1 MLTRQVV
8 ASKIYRLT
16 ASRLR
21 TRFFS
26 CSRAYKPCSSSG
38 RISCL
43 ARRPNFQKQVGDHKR
58 NEEVSTAMES
68 SARFVVVLPLR
79 HGGMATVEFSE
90 GHYQLVGTVKPMNT
104 YAVVGVGVLR
114 DLEHIGRS
122 VVVKF
127 HGQCIRREDVVG
139 DVTAPL
145 SGDVFIC
152 GRVDDICRQHPTRE

>member
-43 ARRPNFQKQVGDHKR
+43 ARGPNFQKQVGDHKR
-58 NEEVSTAMES
+58 NEEVLAAMES
-68 SARFVVVLPLR
+68 SARFVVVLLLR

-90 GHYQLVGTVKPMNT
+90 ARYQLVGTVKPRNT
-104 YAVVGVGVLR
+104 YAVVGVGVFR
-114 DLEHIGRS
+114 DLENVVRS
-122 VVVKF
+122 AVVKF
-127 HGQCIRREDVVG
+127 HSQGIRREDVVG
-139 DVTAPL
+139 DVAAPL
-145 SGDVFIC
+145 SGDVFGC
-152 GRVDDICRQHPTRE
+152 DRVGDVCRQYPSRK

>member
-43 ARRPNFQKQVGDHKR
+43 ARGPNFQKQVGDHKR
-58 NEEVSTAMES
+58 NEEVSAAMES
-68 SARFVVVLPLR
+68 SARFVVVLLLR

-90 GHYQLVGTVKPMNT
+90 GHYQLVGTVKP
-104 YAVVGVGVLR
+104 
-114 DLEHIGRS
+114 
-122 VVVKF
+122 
-127 HGQCIRREDVVG
+127 
-139 DVTAPL
+139 
-145 SGDVFIC
+145 
-152 GRVDDICRQHPTRE
+152 